1 MRKTKFIAIIISI
14 ILVSVVIIPI
24 AINESYKHGVVY
36 VTKWD
41 AADVLSYYGTLVSAS
56 ATMMTIIGTIL
67 FTRKQ
72 IQRDR
77 FLERN
82 QEKWEKV
89 DKVITQA
96 LITISP
102 LNLRATGNMDTPN
115 GMIHNRL
122 SALQAYIIAA
132 KTSLDMIKCH
142 TDPDEYKLLGDFIN
156 EISEAIEQFCMIAHE
171 LELEYMA
178 MQDLAICNGGRIP
191 DAEFSLHLGRT
202 NEIIKRIPP
211 AYDGPYQKLLNIK
224 REVFDKIYTDIEMQA
239 NQMLKFGIKRG
250 ENSAHT

>member
-122 SALQAYIIAA
+122 SGLQAYIIAA

-202 NEIIKRIPP
+202 NEIIKR
-211 AYDGPYQKLLNIK
+211 K